1 MMLILYD
8 KHRTPPEFV
17 KKAFVEAVRRNKTG
31 LMKEILKLLSVEEH
45 VPRKFMHETFV
56 FAACHGHLS
65 ILKLVCECLTADL
78 PLGVLKN
85 GLDAA
90 ANPVTKNFIRDMCD
104 QVSKEHA

>member
-1 MMLILYD
+1 MLILYD
-8 KHRTPPEFV
+8 KQRTPSEFLV
-17 KKAFVEAVRRNKTG
+17 KAFVEAVRRNKTG
-31 LMKEILKLLSVEEH
+31 LI
-45 VPRKFMHETFV
+45 
-56 FAACHGHLS
+56 
-65 ILKLVCECLTADL
+65 CESLTADL